1 MDEET
6 RDKSAAPG
14 PMGAT
19 TDLPHDRMTVALF
32 RETFPRARWSD
43 SLNAWFVPGRTAQKR
58 ISRWLAE
65 MEAGADR
72 FADDKGRDAFAFEP
86 IESRYLEAAP
96 AALEIRTP
104 YSRSV
109 IDEIR
114 ETPYARWDAD
124 RRLWTLP
131 IARSTRSG
139 SDGRRSR
146 QPRREVIKGSKE
158 EEAFKARTRE
168 RRRKRYPV
176 PSDACLPALRARDR
190 HARRIGRPRHHPC
203 ILISPRWRAKNTS
216 GRRVGRAHWRNW

>member
-32 RETFPRARWSD
+32 RETFPREINLLRPGWSH
-43 SLNAWFVPGRTAQKR
+43 
-58 ISRWLAE
+58 
-65 MEAGADR
+65 R

-190 HARRIGRPRHHPC
+190 HPRRIGRPRHHPC